1 MMLFGR
7 EDVGML
13 WLLLLLALG
22 LTFTESRELKLDR
35 RHTIWWLS
43 FVAITHV
50 VGYLIM
56 RGWSFWLKRNQ
67 TQVA

>member
-22 LTFTESRELKLDR
+22 LTFTESRELKLDW